1 MAVTDDSRSRVT
13 ARARPVVDLP
23 GERLLAEAGELAR
36 RWAVALILMRPL
48 EGVAAV
54 PLETLVDEG
63 PGLCAQV
70 IRALA
75 SDLELDRL
83 TAAAAPAGGADTAAA
98 RRLAVICGALD
109 ELEAVEAV
117 EALRGVLW
125 EALREELRDPSAR
138 LVGDACDR
146 LAYVCAEALAAA
158 LEAMPALGAAHVRE
172 GERER
177 AGVDAALRDLRTPA
191 ARARSGARRAGG
203 EAVIVDERAQPGA
216 ASLVSEP
223 ARSRGLASSLAAD
236 LQPVEIAIRDERRDE
251 GPAAWIGL
259 IGAQLERFE
268 HDRVPFAVLLVELVD
283 IEPAARRDADVA
295 ERARMADEM
304 ERALTHAMGAWK
316 GSLTRERPGRC
327 WLVAPETDVLGA
339 ELLAERL
346 AGAVAGRT
354 GHHGVPLHVAIGTAV
369 CPEQGREASA
379 LAAHADVG
387 SYAARARAHA
397 SHAPVGPSP
406 GGRGEPR

>member
-1 MAVTDDSRSRVT
+1 MAVTDDSRSRRN

-23 GERLLAEAGELAR
+23 SERLLAEAGELAR
-36 RWAVALILMRPL
+36 HWAVALILTRPL

-54 PLETLVDEG
+54 PLETLVDEA

-70 IRALA
+70 IRALG

-83 TAAAAPAGGADTAAA
+83 TAGGPPAGGADPPAAW
-98 RRLAVICGALD
+98 RLAVICGALD
-109 ELEAVEAV
+109 DREALEAV
-117 EALRGVLW
+117 EALRGVIW
-125 EALREELRDPSAR
+125 EALCEELREPTAR

-146 LAYVCAEALAAA
+146 LAYVCAETLAAA
-158 LEAMPALGAAHVRE
+158 LEAMPALDGAHVRD

-191 ARARSGARRAGG
+191 ARGRSVAQRASG
-203 EAVIVDERAQPGA
+203 EAVIVDERTQPVA
-216 ASLVSEP
+216 ASLGSEP
-223 ARSRGLASSLAAD
+223 ALASSLAPD
-236 LQPVEIAIRDERRDE
+236 LPPVEIAIRDERRDE

-295 ERARMADEM
+295 DRALRADEM
-304 ERALTHAMGAWK
+304 ERALTGALGAWK
-316 GSLTRERPGRC
+316 GSFTRERPGRC

-346 AGAVAGRT
+346 ARAVAARAS
-354 GHHGVPLHVAIGTAV
+354 HHGALLHVAIGTAV

-387 SYAARARAHA
+387 AYAARSRAHA
-397 SHAPVGPSP
+397 SVGPSP
-406 GGRGEPR
+406 GGRGESR